1 MIRIKP
7 HTGPLEVKS
16 GKNSDPRFG
25 QIGQKLA
32 LKKQFLEK
40 NYMLRTPADPTNV
53 FKINFEGCFN
63 ILDPKWVRP

>member
-1 MIRIKP
+1 M

-40 NYMLRTPADPTNV
+40 NYMLRTPADPKTA
-53 FKINFEGCFN
+53 FKMKFEG
-63 ILDPKWVRP
+63 